1 MSRSRKPAVRWRRR
15 KEDRPGEIIAAAL
28 ACFAERGF
36 AATRLDDV
44 ARRAGVTKGT
54 LYLYFPNKEELF
66 KAVVRHTIVAS
77 IARGESLVAESAEP
91 APVLLQGIIEHWLA
105 LRATPASAIPKLI
118 LSEAGNFP
126 DLARF
131 YLEEVVL
138 RGKDLIRNLLEKGVQ
153 HGEFRSVA
161 VEHAAMCVMAP
172 MILSMLWR
180 HSFEPHADH
189 PLDAAALARVH
200 LDLLLHGLTHAT
212 PGAATARPRR
222 HIKRQSH
229 EHRRVVET

>member
-1 MSRSRKPAVRWRRR
+1 
-15 KEDRPGEIIAAAL
+15 
-28 ACFAERGF
+28 
-36 AATRLDDV
+36 
-44 ARRAGVTKGT
+44 
-54 LYLYFPNKEELF
+54 
-66 KAVVRHTIVAS
+66 VVRHTIVAS

-138 RGKDLIRNLLEKGVQ
+138 RGKELICNLLQRGVQ
-153 HGEFRSVA
+153 HGEFRSVS

-189 PLDAAALARVH
+189 PLEAGALARVH

>member
-1 MSRSRKPAVRWRRR
+1 MTRSPKAAGRWRRR
-15 KEDRPGEIIAAAL
+15 KEDRPGEIVAAAL

-36 AATRLDDV
+36 AATRLEDV

-66 KAVVRHTIVAS
+66 KAVVRRTIVAKIEQS
-77 IARGESLVAESAEP
+77 ETLLAHSPDP
-91 APVLLQGIIEHWLA
+91 ASVLLERFIAQWLA
-105 LRATPASAIPKLI
+105 VIETPASAIPKLI

-138 RGKDLIRNLLEKGVQ
+138 RGTALVRKLLVVGVER
-153 HGEFRSVA
+153 GEFRPASL
-161 VEHAAMCVMAP
+161 EHAAICVIAP

-180 HSFEPHADH
+180 HSFERHADH
-189 PLDAAALARVH
+189 PLDAAALCRTH
-200 LDLLLHGLTHAT
+200 LELLLRGLTR
-212 PGAATARPRR
+212 AAPAVEAPRPLRESKKVSR
-222 HIKRQSH
+222 
-229 EHRRVVET
+229 

>member
-1 MSRSRKPAVRWRRR
+1 MSRSRKPCARWRRR

-28 ACFAERGF
+28 ACFTERGF

-44 ARRAGVTKGT
+44 ARCAGVTKGT

-66 KAVVRHTIVAS
+66 KAVVRRTIVAK
-77 IARGESLVAESAEP
+77 IEQGESLVEEAAEP
-91 APVLLQGIIEHWLA
+91 APVLLQRIIEQWLT

-138 RGKDLIRNLLEKGVQ
+138 RGTDLIRKLLQKGVQ
-153 HGEFRSVA
+153 HGEFRSVPT
-161 VEHAAMCVMAP
+161 EHAAMCVVAP

-200 LDLLLHGLTHAT
+200 LDLLLHGLTQDLPTAV
-212 PGAATARPRR
+212 TARPRR
-222 HIKRQSH
+222 HIKGQSD
-229 EHRRVVET
+229 EHGRVVET